1 MVSAPPGETS
11 GGQLGEMAAH
21 VVVETQ
27 RAARGEHEHR
37 RRHEG
42 LRHRDDVEPGAR
54 ADGHPVREARQSDVA
69 SRDDVGAAGHRH
81 RDAGLVVALRGEAFD
96 ALEEAVGA
104 WGGHRGTIL
113 PPPRAPSYASRGMT
127 SSGVATANLAS

>member
-27 RAARGEHEHR
+27 RAPRGEHEHR
-37 RRHEG
+37 RRHER
-42 LRHRDDVEPGAR
+42 LRHRDDVKAGAR
-54 ADGHPVREARQSDVA
+54 TDGHPVREARQSDVA
-69 SRDDVGAAGHRH
+69 PRDDVGAAGHRH

-104 WGGHRGTIL
+104 GGGHRGRFYRRPARRPT
-113 PPPRAPSYASRGMT
+113 RAGA
-127 SSGVATANLAS
+127 